1 MRHLKDILAEAKK
14 AEEKEEKLVFVET
27 DPKEPFPNDTISAL
41 QKDIHKKAK
50 DLSEQWGSSVALV
63 DATFEDLGVP
73 KPLAYQSAR
82 WEQYKQL
89 LSHAIRCL
97 YDARGLKGG
106 WMKTV

>member
-14 AEEKEEKLVFVET
+14 EDEKEKKLVFVET
-27 DPKEPFPNDTISAL
+27 DPSEAFPNDTIAAL

-50 DLSEQWGSSVALV
+50 DLTQNWDSSITLV
-63 DATFEDLGVP
+63 DAAFEDLDVP
-73 KPLAYQSAR
+73 KPMAYQSAR

-89 LSHAIRCL
+89 LTHAIRVL